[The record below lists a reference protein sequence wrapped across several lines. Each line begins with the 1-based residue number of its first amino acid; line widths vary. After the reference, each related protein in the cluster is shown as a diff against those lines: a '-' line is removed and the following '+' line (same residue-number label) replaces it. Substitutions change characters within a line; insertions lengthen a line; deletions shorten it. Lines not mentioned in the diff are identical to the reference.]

1 MSGIA
6 GDPRCLQRPP
16 HMEALAR
23 LPIFLALEGKRA
35 VLAGDGPP
43 VAWKAELLS
52 AAGADV
58 IVFAEC
64 PCEQLHAVAAQPPR
78 GAIVLRQRP
87 WQAEDLHGA
96 AVAIAGFDDDLDA
109 RRFADAARAARVP
122 VNVIDKPAYCDF
134 SFGAIV
140 NRSPLVI
147 GISTD
152 GAAPVFG
159 QAIRGK
165 LEAMIPQGFAG
176 WADAARRWR
185 KAVRSSGLSFAARR
199 RFWQAFAAFALA
211 HPDRKP
217 AQSDFDVFLHQTRAE
232 APAAAGSITLV
243 GAGPGDPELL
253 TLRAVRALQSAD
265 VILIDDLV
273 APELLDFA
281 RREATKM
288 LIGSTRRFAPG
299 RQDISTTMTTLAQS
313 GKRVVWLK
321 HGDPTTFGRPGREVA
336 AWRAAGIDVEVVPGI
351 AAITEGSVLLKR
363 FLSLAADRRQRNQEA
378 ERERGDQQAE
388 ADRPL

>member
-64 PCEQLHAVAAQPPR
+64 PCEQLHAVAAQPPS

-232 APAAAGSITLV
+232 APAAAGRITLV

-321 HGDPTTFGRPGREVA
+321 HGDPTTFGRPGREIA